1 MYDIG
6 IHGLSML
13 FSYLSSRLQTLK
25 IYNTFN
31 SLRYPI
37 QGILQGSL
45 LKPFPTNIYLFKV
58 NNGNTKKRCKM
69 CSKLTIK
76 APERRHWGCCGVF
89 IDLNCTKFTPFSSV
103 TIVDFEQVD
112 VSWVSIYLNDLLFL
126 LKYIGLLI
134 SW

>member
-31 SLRYPI
+31 SLRDPI

-76 APERRHWGCCGVF
+76 APERRH
-89 IDLNCTKFTPFSSV
+89 
-103 TIVDFEQVD
+103 
-112 VSWVSIYLNDLLFL
+112 
-126 LKYIGLLI
+126 
-134 SW
+134 